1 ERKIPMKTVLL
12 ALVLV
17 ATAAIAQAQIKPE
30 TQLKL
35 RKSAYSLM
43 GYSFG
48 VLDAMAEG
56 KRPYSKEDA
65 VRFADL
71 LQQVST
77 VPKGMFGEGTDKAG
91 ETRAKPEIWT
101 HRADFDTKMSK
112 MIDEVANLVQ
122 VARSGDQAAL
132 KRAVHE
138 TDNACNACHDEYRTK
153 RQ

>member
-1 ERKIPMKTVLL
+1 MKTVLL
-12 ALVLV
+12 ALALV

-30 TQLKL
+30 TQVKL

-43 GYSFG
+43 NYSFG
-48 VLDAMAEG
+48 ALDAMAEG
-56 KRPYSKEDA
+56 KRPYSKDDA

-77 VPKGMFGEGTDKAG
+77 VPKTMFGEGTDKAG
-91 ETRAKPEIWT
+91 ETCAKPEIWT
-101 HRADFDTKMSK
+101 HRADFDTKMNK
-112 MIDEVANLVQ
+112 MIDEVANLAQ